1 MPIRGDGYHDCSSHK
16 VIGMNIFSM
25 VRILPSMLV
34 LSALVMADA
43 AYADRPEADSSLANS
58 LLPLET
64 RSLSVQTDPG
74 LFKSVA
80 NDINTFNPEASEN
93 SDISDLL
100 GSGFLEGLVDED
112 GNVELPLGITV
123 FDAMGTTSIGFGG
136 NF

>member
-1 MPIRGDGYHDCSSHK
+1 
-16 VIGMNIFSM
+16 MNIFSM

-34 LSALVMADA
+34 LSALVMTDA